1 MSEEKFSF
9 ESIKDRDSVVQL
21 LESITQGFK
30 DGSIVLAT
38 EKKSIELNPQG
49 LLDFTIKAKQKSKE
63 TKLEMRI
70 RWKEQSNKK
79 DGKARTLSVG
89 RE

>member
-9 ESIKDRDSVVQL
+9 ESIKDKDSVVLL

-38 EKKSIELNPQG
+38 EEKSIVLNPRG
-49 LLDFTIKAKQKSKE
+49 LLDFTIKAKQRSKE
-63 TKLEMRI
+63 SKLEIRI
-70 RWKEQSNKK
+70 RWKEQSKK
-79 DGKARTLSVG
+79 DKELHTLCVG
-89 RE
+89 SK